1 VLPWSCSACT
11 PFDAFPG
18 TGIYFKEEHY
28 ELPGLSRRNGG
39 PASGKLQ
46 RVVRAKGY
54 LMISLSVYGDPG
66 NALYAAVWLQR
77 AGSAWVA
84 IHGADAAAVAVV
96 TQATLGS

>member
-1 VLPWSCSACT
+1 
-11 PFDAFPG
+11 
-18 TGIYFKEEHY
+18 
-28 ELPGLSRRNGG
+28 
-39 PASGKLQ
+39 
-46 RVVRAKGY
+46 VVRAKGY